1 MFRTTLIFMEE
12 YCMAFDGITIANL
25 AHELNENILN
35 GRIYKIAQPETDEL
49 LLTLKTSSGQKR
61 LYISASASLPLI
73 YLTDENKPSPMT
85 APNFC
90 MLLRKHIQNGRI
102 VKISQPDLERA
113 LYLDIEHLDELGDL
127 CRKRLIIEIM
137 GKHSNIIFCNEK
149 GMIIDSIKHV
159 SANISSVR
167 EVLPGRD
174 YFIPDTMEKA
184 NPLAVDVHDFTTR
197 LLAKPMPLGKA
208 LYTSFT
214 GISPIIAE
222 EICCLSS
229 IESAL
234 PASELSTDIL
244 THLYTQ
250 FQMYLKQ
257 IKETNFAPAIYYN
270 DALPFEFA
278 SLPLTHLV
286 HLTKTDFSSISNLLI
301 TYYATRNTLTRIRQK
316 STDLRR
322 IVQTALERN
331 RKKYDLQ
338 ARQIKDTQNRDKFR
352 VYGELINTYGY
363 GLPEGAATLEA
374 INYYT
379 NEPVTIP
386 LDSTKTPAE
395 NAQKFFNKY
404 NKQKRTFEA
413 LTNFIEETRN
423 EVTYLES
430 VSNALDIAS
439 SEGDLT
445 QIKEE
450 LTESGYIRRKHTKG
464 KRSTAPSKP
473 LHYISSDG
481 YHMYVGKNNMQ
492 NDYLTFDFATGN
504 DWWFHAKGIPGSHVI
519 VKTNGDELPDNT
531 FEEAGKLAAFYC
543 ANRDADKVEIDYIEK
558 KQIRKP
564 KGGKPGFVVYHTN
577 YSLMS
582 VSDIAG
588 LEMVD

>member
-1 MFRTTLIFMEE
+1 
-12 YCMAFDGITIANL
+12 MAFDGITIANL

-35 GRIYKIAQPETDEL
+35 GRIYKIAQPEADEL

-61 LYISASASLPLI
+61 LYISASASLPLV

-102 VKISQPDLERA
+102 VKISQPELERA

-127 CRKRLIIEIM
+127 CRKRLIVEIM
-137 GKHSNIIFCNEK
+137 GKHSNIIFCNK
-149 GMIIDSIKHV
+149 DGVIIDSIKHV

-167 EVLPGRD
+167 EVLPARD
-174 YFIPDTMEKA
+174 YFIPDTMDKA
-184 NPLAVDVHDFTTR
+184 NPLSVEQDDFTTR
-197 LLAKPMPLGKA
+197 LLAKPTPLAKA

-222 EICCLSS
+222 EICHLSG
-229 IESAL
+229 IDSAL
-234 PASELSTDIL
+234 PASELTDDL
-244 THLYTQ
+244 FTHLYTQ
-250 FQMYLKQ
+250 FTLYLNQ
-257 IKETNFAPAIYYN
+257 VKEHHFSPAIYYN
-270 DALPFEFA
+270 GALPFEFS
-278 SLPLTHLV
+278 SLPLAHLA
-286 HLTKTDFSSISNLLI
+286 HLSKTEFTSISELLI

-338 ARQIKDTQNRDKFR
+338 SRQIKDTGNRDKFR

-363 GLPEGAATLEA
+363 GLPEDATTLET

-379 NEPVTIP
+379 NEPVKIP
-386 LDSTKTPAE
+386 LDNTKTPAE
-395 NAQKFFNKY
+395 NAQKYFNKY

-413 LTNFIEETRN
+413 LTTFIEETRS

-430 VSNALDIAS
+430 VSAALDIAS
-439 SEGDLT
+439 LEGDLT

-450 LTESGYIRRKHTKG
+450 LTQSGYIRKKYTKG
-464 KRSTAPSKP
+464 KRTTTTSKP

-492 NDYLTFDFATGN
+492 NDYLTFDFAVGN

-543 ANRDADKVEIDYIEK
+543 VNRDSDKVEIDYIEK
-558 KQIRKP
+558 KHIKKP
-564 KGGKPGFVVYHTN
+564 KGGKPGFVVYYTN

-582 VSDIAG
+582 VPDIAG